1 MKSVLVVTLV
11 CSFYGSARA
20 EHRPR
25 PRPTT
30 LKEIF
35 KWKTI
40 DYEFAN
46 AEARASAIRNGE
58 YIPQNNVPFGLEVW
72 RDKVFVTVPRRNPGV
87 PSTLNYVPFSK

>member
-1 MKSVLVVTLV
+1 MKSVLVLSLTLV
-11 CSFYGSARA
+11 CSA
-20 EHRPR
+20 EHA
-25 PRPTT
+25 

-46 AEARASAIRNGE
+46 AEARASAIRNSE
-58 YIPQNNVPFGLEVW
+58 YIPQNNVPFGLEIW

-87 PSTLNYVPFSK
+87 PSTLNYVPLSK